1 MYSQLSTVALG
12 LAGAVAGALLVA
24 VCFALYAV
32 AGGPD
37 PVMPLLLG
45 AGPSFLGGV
54 IGVAQGAV
62 LGGLAGLTGGL
73 TYNRMV
79 RT

>member
-1 MYSQLSTVALG
+1 MNIQLNTLALAV
-12 LAGAVAGALLVA
+12 AGAVAGALLVA
-24 VCFALYAV
+24 VCFALYAI

-45 AGPSFLGGV
+45 VGPSFLGGV
-54 IGVAQGAV
+54 LGVVQGLVA
-62 LGGLAGLTGGL
+62 GGLTGLVVGM
-73 TYNRMV
+73 TYNRVV

>member
-1 MYSQLSTVALG
+1 MHTQFNTVALG
-12 LAGAVAGALLVA
+12 VAGAFAGAVLVA
-24 VCFALYAV
+24 VCFVLYAI

-45 AGPSFLGGV
+45 VGPNFVGGAL
-54 IGVAQGAV
+54 GVADGAFG
-62 LGGLAGLTGGL
+62 GGLAGLTVGL

>member
-1 MYSQLSTVALG
+1 MNIQLNTLALAV
-12 LAGAVAGALLVA
+12 AGAVSGALLVA
-24 VCFALYAV
+24 VCFAVYAI

-37 PVMPLLLG
+37 PVVPLLLG
-45 AGPSFLGGV
+45 VGPSFLGGV
-54 IGVAQGAV
+54 LGVVEGLVA
-62 LGGLAGLTGGL
+62 GGLAGLAVGL

>member
-1 MYSQLSTVALG
+1 MNSQLNTLALG
-12 LAGAVAGALLVA
+12 VAGVLAGGLLVA

-45 AGPSFLGGV
+45 VGPSFLGGV
-54 IGVAQGAV
+54 LGVVQGLVA
-62 LGGLAGLTGGL
+62 GGLTGLVVGM
-73 TYNRMV
+73 TYNR
-79 RT
+79 